1 MKTSLAREVVNASIL
16 FGLAILLSAAAIM
29 VTK

>member
-1 MKTSLAREVVNASIL
+1 MKTSIVREVVQASML
-16 FGLAILLSAAAIM
+16 FGLAILLSAAALM